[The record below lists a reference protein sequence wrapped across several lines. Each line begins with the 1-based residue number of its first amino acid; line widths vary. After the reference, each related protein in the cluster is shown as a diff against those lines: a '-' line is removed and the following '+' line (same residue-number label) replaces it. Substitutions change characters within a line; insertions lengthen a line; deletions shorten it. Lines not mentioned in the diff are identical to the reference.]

1 MPEHFAPHKP
11 HSFYPIPTIPVQEGL
26 MRILHTSDWHIGH
39 KIYERSR
46 IDEHTNF
53 LNWLLKIITE
63 KKVDVLLVSGDIFDS
78 SNPSA
83 EATDIYYRFLIDL
96 HTQTGAHA
104 VIIAGNHD
112 SAVRLAAPKEFLK
125 MGDIHVI
132 GGFRESPKECV
143 VSLTIN
149 GETASFAAVPY
160 LNEGDILS
168 HVSLEGEVERHQ
180 RYREAVKK
188 IYTECMSAMPD
199 NSIRILMGHFF
210 INGIEGSGS
219 ERIITVGDT
228 QPIRTGD
235 LPEGADYIALGH
247 LHRPQQIK
255 GHSCPVI
262 YPGSPI
268 PMSFKEAE
276 YEKNIFIID
285 IDGAGTSSVD
295 AVLVPV
301 FRELA
306 RVEGTLEDI
315 LKSASFGNWM
325 DKYVE
330 VRVKLEKPEVGL
342 GDRIRQAFDSRGGRV
357 LVVESVLSDRE
368 DGESIS
374 ASDIKSRSP
383 AEIFKDFYNKKYGEN
398 TAPDELK
405 ELLKTFNELTEI
417 SNIQEREP

>member
-1 MPEHFAPHKP
+1 
-11 HSFYPIPTIPVQEGL
+11 
-26 MRILHTSDWHIGH
+26 MRIIHTSDWHIGH

-53 LNWLLKIITE
+53 LNWLLKLIIE
-63 KKVDVLLVSGDIFDS
+63 KKADVLLVSGDIFDS
-78 SNPSA
+78 SIPSA
-83 EATDIYYRFLIDL
+83 EATDLYYRFLHDL
-96 HTQTGAHA
+96 HTQTDANA

-125 MGDIHVI
+125 MAGIHVT
-132 GGFRESPKECV
+132 GNFHESTECV
-143 VSLTIN
+143 VSLTRN

-188 IYTECMSAMPD
+188 IYRECMSAMPD
-199 NSIRILMGHFF
+199 EGIRILMGHFF
-210 INGIEGSGS
+210 IQGIEGSGS

-255 GHSCPVI
+255 GNGCQIV

-268 PMSFKEAE
+268 PINFKEAE
-276 YEKNIFIID
+276 YDKNVFMID
-285 IDGAGTSSVD
+285 TGGTGTCSVD
-295 AVLVPV
+295 AIPVPV
-301 FRELA
+301 FRELV
-306 RVEGTLEDI
+306 RVEGTLDEV
-315 LKSASFGNWM
+315 LTAASFGNWK

-330 VRVKLEKPEVGL
+330 VRVRLEKPEVGT
-342 GDRIRQAFDSRGGRV
+342 GDRIRHAFDSRGGRV
-357 LVVESVLSDRE
+357 LVVESVLSGRE

-383 AEIFKDFYNKKYGEN
+383 AEMFKDFYNKKYGD
-398 TAPDELK
+398 TPGDGLD
-405 ELLKTFNELTEI
+405 ELLKTFNELIEL
-417 SNIQEREP
+417 SNGQESEP

>member
-1 MPEHFAPHKP
+1 
-11 HSFYPIPTIPVQEGL
+11 

-53 LNWLLKIITE
+53 LNWLLKTITE

-78 SNPSA
+78 SIPSA
-83 EATDIYYRFLIDL
+83 EATDIYYQFLHDL
-96 HTQTGAHA
+96 YTQTGAHA

-125 MGDIHVI
+125 MAGIHVI

-143 VSLTIN
+143 VSLTKN

-168 HVSLEGEVERHQ
+168 HVSLEGEIERNQ

-188 IYTECMSAMPD
+188 IYTECMSAMPGD
-199 NSIRILMGHFF
+199 SIRILMGHFF
-210 INGIEGSGS
+210 MQGIEGSGT

-228 QPIRTGD
+228 QPIRAGD

-247 LHRPQQIK
+247 LHRWHKIK
-255 GHSCPVI
+255 GDGCPVI

-276 YEKNIFIID
+276 DEKKVSIID
-285 IDGAGTSSVD
+285 TDSAGRRSVD
-295 AVLVPV
+295 AVTVPV
-301 FRELA
+301 FRELV
-306 RVEGTLEDI
+306 RVEGTLDEI
-315 LKSASFGNWM
+315 LTAASFGNWK
-325 DKYVE
+325 DKYIE
-330 VRVKLEKPEVGL
+330 VRIRLEKPEVGL

-357 LVVESVLSDRE
+357 LVVDSFFSERE

-374 ASDIKSRSP
+374 ASDIQSRSP
-383 AEIFKDFYNKKYGEN
+383 ADMFKDFFNEKYGEN
-398 TAPDELK
+398 TAPGDLD
-405 ELLKTFNELTEI
+405 ELLKTFNELIEI
-417 SNIQEREP
+417 SKRQENEP

>member
-1 MPEHFAPHKP
+1 
-11 HSFYPIPTIPVQEGL
+11 

-53 LNWLLKIITE
+53 LNWLLKTITE
-63 KKVDVLLVSGDIFDS
+63 KKVEVLLVSGDIFDS
-78 SNPSA
+78 SIPSA
-83 EATDIYYRFLIDL
+83 EATDIYYQFLHDL
-96 HTQTGAHA
+96 YTRTGAHA

-125 MGDIHVI
+125 MAGIHVI

-143 VSLTIN
+143 VSFTKN

-168 HVSLEGEVERHQ
+168 HVSLEGEVERNQ

-188 IYTECMSAMPD
+188 IYTECMSSMPD
-199 NSIRILMGHFF
+199 DSIKILMGHFF
-210 INGIEGSGS
+210 MQGIEGSGT
-219 ERIITVGDT
+219 ERFTTVGDT

-247 LHRPQQIK
+247 LHRPQHIT
-255 GHSCPVI
+255 GNGCPII

-276 YEKNIFIID
+276 YEKKVFIID
-285 IDGAGTSSVD
+285 TDGTGTCSVG
-295 AVLVPV
+295 AIPVPV
-301 FRELA
+301 FRELV
-306 RVEGTLEDI
+306 RVEMTLEDV
-315 LKSASFGNWM
+315 LNSASFGNWK
-325 DKYVE
+325 DKYIE
-330 VRVKLEKPEVGL
+330 VRVRLEKPEVGL

-374 ASDIKSRSP
+374 ASDIQSRSP
-383 AEIFKDFYNKKYGEN
+383 ADMFKDFFNEKYGEN
-398 TAPDELK
+398 TTPDDLD
-405 ELLKTFNELTEI
+405 ELLKTFNELIEI
-417 SNIQEREP
+417 SNRQEREP